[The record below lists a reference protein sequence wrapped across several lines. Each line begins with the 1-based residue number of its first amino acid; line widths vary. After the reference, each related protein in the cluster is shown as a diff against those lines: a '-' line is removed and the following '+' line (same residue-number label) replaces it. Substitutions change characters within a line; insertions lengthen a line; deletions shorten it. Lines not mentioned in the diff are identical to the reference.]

1 MGILDRLRSAFRR
14 PRTNPTPPSPR
25 AEPEPP
31 SPEAESSAPQAES
44 PNPAGLQAPP
54 QEEPAD
60 RAPAVP
66 AQASP
71 ADDLVAAA
79 FDNVTVRRSAA
90 EAPAHP
96 PTHDGEPHS
105 ETSTERP
112 TTAVP
117 APAEAPRAEE
127 PPAEKPQTIET
138 PPKQQ
143 PTAEAPAVAEPEAEV
158 PAQAAPE
165 ADAPVEEHPKAEA
178 PTEPAPPQAA
188 EEPPTTAV
196 PAPTE
201 APRAE
206 APQATETPAEQ
217 QPTAEAPTEPVA
229 PETAEEPPPTA
240 VGNRPAGRDGW
251 AQPEVPSNRAA
262 EPTPKVPAPAEAPRA
277 EAPQA
282 IETPAE
288 DQPKAEAPA
297 EEEAPAQV
305 GGSAKAALS
314 LARLKARAPRLAPA
328 YKAAGT
334 ALRKRGLTGTRARVY
349 LVLDRSGSMRPYYKD
364 GSAQALADQ
373 TLALAAHLDPTATV
387 HVVFFSTDVDGTGT
401 LTPADHENRVDE
413 LHAACGRMGRTSY
426 HRAVEEVVAHYE
438 KSGDEGPA
446 LVVFQTDGAP
456 DTKGPATQALADA
469 ARHPLFFSFVAFGE
483 EDNKAFDYLR
493 RLKADNAAHFLAGPA
508 PKELTDKQFYDGLL
522 ATWSP
527 RP

>member
-31 SPEAESSAPQAES
+31 SPEAESPAPRAES
-44 PNPAGLQAPP
+44 PAPAGLQAPP
-54 QEEPAD
+54 REEPAD

-96 PTHDGEPHS
+96 PTHDGELPS
-105 ETSTERP
+105 
-112 TTAVP
+112 
-117 APAEAPRAEE
+117 
-127 PPAEKPQTIET
+127 K
-138 PPKQQ
+138 
-143 PTAEAPAVAEPEAEV
+143 
-158 PAQAAPE
+158 
-165 ADAPVEEHPKAEA
+165 A
-178 PTEPAPPQAA
+178 PTELAPL
-188 EEPPTTAV
+188 
-196 PAPTE
+196 E
-201 APRAE
+201 A
-206 APQATETPAEQ
+206 
-217 QPTAEAPTEPVA
+217 
-229 PETAEEPPPTA
+229 AEEPPPTA

-262 EPTPKVPAPAEAPRA
+262 EPAPTVPAPAEAPRA
-277 EAPQA
+277 EEPQA

-297 EEEAPAQV
+297 EEEAPAQAAPEADAPAEEQPEAEAPAEQEPEAQAPAEEQPEAEASE
-305 GGSAKAALS
+305 GASAEEEGPAPADAPAHADAAAKPALS

-493 RLKADNAAHFLAGPA
+493 RLKADNAARFLAGPA